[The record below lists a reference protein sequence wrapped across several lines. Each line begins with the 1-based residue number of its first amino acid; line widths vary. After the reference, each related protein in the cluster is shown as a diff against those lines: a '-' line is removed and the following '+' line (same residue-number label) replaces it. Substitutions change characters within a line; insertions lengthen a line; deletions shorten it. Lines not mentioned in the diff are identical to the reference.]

1 MKKRDS
7 ACNRPI
13 EGVLAVTLRNGTAIA
28 CLIVAGSLV
37 LQVFPALRSMS
48 EWLGKAGI
56 VAFISLP
63 ILRVSIM
70 AILFGL
76 NRDVVFAAIS
86 ATVLVVIGLGAALS
100 VVLAN
105 AVL

>member
-1 MKKRDS
+1 MKKWRS
-7 ACNRPI
+7 AYDRPI

-28 CLIVAGSLV
+28 CLILAASLA
-37 LQVFPALRSMS
+37 LQVFPALRAIS

-56 VAFISLP
+56 VTFISLP

-70 AILFGL
+70 AVLFGL
-76 NRDVVFAAIS
+76 NGDAIFAAIS

-100 VVLAN
+100 VALSN
-105 AVL
+105 AIL